1 MRISSRTT
9 SIWRGL
15 SSVLVALGLWG
26 LILPFPIA
34 ADVLDGAPDSFDV
47 TLPFENLTLGFA
59 QQADGS
65 YAWGDSQGRS
75 GVVDAATVN
84 GIEILGSSQGS
95 DGQFSAHLT
104 VPDGA
109 DGSAA
114 YTVSGVL
121 LPGGGAQTTVVDA
134 AGEAHTL
141 LLDWSDDGDD
151 PVAPWLIGAI
161 VAGVG
166 MLGCAAVAIATNCIA
181 DCAAACGSSGMS
193 SAGEGLCGT
202 CTCTCN

>member
-1 MRISSRTT
+1 MRASSQKN

-15 SSVLVALGLWG
+15 SGLLVAMGMWG
-26 LILPFPIA
+26 LILPPPIA
-34 ADVLDGAPDSFDV
+34 ADVLAGAPDSFGV

-65 YAWGDSQGRS
+65 YAWGDSQGRT
-75 GVVDAATVN
+75 GVVDAASIN

-95 DGQFSAHLT
+95 EGQFSAHLT

-109 DGSAA
+109 GGSAA
-114 YTVSGVL
+114 YTVNGVL
-121 LPGGGAQTTVVDA
+121 LPGGGAQTTVTDA
-134 AGEAHTL
+134 AGAAHTL

-151 PVAPWLIGAI
+151 PIAPWLIGAI
-161 VAGVG
+161 VVGAG
-166 MLGCAAVAIATNCIA
+166 LLACAGVAIATDCIG
-181 DCAAACGSSGMS
+181 DCAAACGSAGMS
-193 SAGEGLCGT
+193 SATEGLCGT